1 MIYNIYIYNRQ
12 GACLY
17 YHEWNRTYNS
27 FPATEQGVRDER
39 QLVYGMIFSLKEL
52 IGKMKSKGA
61 AAEDGL
67 HCLKTDAF
75 TLHHFETASGLR
87 FVLNTDRNTA
97 DLRSN
102 LVEIYSNLFVD
113 LVVSNPSFD
122 PSSSDPV
129 NSPLFEKALSDYVQ
143 GMSCFR

>member
-17 YHEWNRTYNS
+17 YREWARPYNS
-27 FPATEQGVRDER
+27 FPLTEQGTRDER

-67 HCLKTDAF
+67 HCLKTDTF

-102 LVEIYSNLFVD
+102 LVEIYSSLFVD
-113 LVVSNPSFD
+113 LVVNNPSFD
-122 PSSSDPV
+122 PASSDPV
-129 NSPLFEKALSDYVQ
+129 DSPLFEQALGDYIQ